1 MSLRVAKELLQKY
14 QSPNPQFYYYLDGDE
29 EVSAGQEWGQISLG
43 MAAATWHLLRNL
55 FTLLLGQSGKARG
68 KLGKPS

>member
-29 EVSAGQEWGQISLG
+29 EVSGRPPGRKWGQISLG
-43 MAAATWHLLRNL
+43 MAEATWHLSVIYLR
-55 FTLLLGQSGKARG
+55 F
-68 KLGKPS
+68 